1 MNNQVHY
8 RTARQEALRKG
19 LIAKLW
25 AEARSRGWDKEEMYE
40 AIGALAAAKLVYT
53 YKYNWLGRGD
63 ASRIS
68 ISSLKLWQLR
78 DLLAVLCGDGEN
90 RRNGA
95 AEKRRSAQIVNMEEC
110 AI

>member
-8 RTARQEALRKG
+8 RTARQEAMRKG
-19 LIAKLW
+19 MIAKIW
-25 AEARSRGWDKEEMYE
+25 AVARERGWEKEEMYE
-40 AIGALAAAKLVYT
+40 AINAFGKAKQIFL
-53 YKYNWLGRGD
+53 YKWNWTGRGTE
-63 ASRIS
+63 SRVS
-68 ISSLKLWQLR
+68 LSSLKLWQLR